1 MSVSFMSGLVRSC
14 RITFL
19 LVITLAAASVAFGQ
33 AQSNAA
39 DLQGTVRDA
48 TGAVVTN
55 ATVTAR
61 NAATNV
67 TRTATTNDEGLYR
80 IINLPPGDYEVT
92 VEAAN
97 FKKLVLPTITVT
109 IGQTAQLN
117 ADLQPGEI
125 SETVVVSD
133 ATSQIVETTKT
144 AVATTIQQQQ
154 INSLPIN
161 ERNYINFAT
170 LSSPVSR
177 DAGRPIGPAPTTGL
191 NFGGQRGR
199 SNLVQVDGADNTD
212 NSVNASKSTVSQEAV
227 QEFQVVINSFAPE
240 FGRSAGGVVNVVTK
254 SGSRELHG
262 NLFGFLRHRSFQ
274 ARNAFAPI
282 EDPPFTRTQYG
293 FTIGGPFNPEHT
305 FFFFAFEQRRRNESG
320 FFTSNVAQGLNGSA
334 TIPVIPG
341 LNPIARTFN
350 NITPQQAA
358 FINALVGSGNPT
370 NICGAR
376 AYAFF
381 ASSGGTTALTGSNS
395 LTSPNDGSLCPA
407 ISPIL
412 PGAIGPRFILS
423 GAPVPSGTT
432 NAAGQ
437 FIAFRPLNSLQTVF
451 PITDRTT
458 LTSFRLDHMITPSQ
472 QLTLRFGYNPSE
484 ITGIQVESQNQS
496 LGQNDFS
503 RTGIQTLHDVPVV
516 ATLTST
522 LSPTVVNEARFNFGL
537 RRATFKSQNGDAV
550 AFNISGTAFIG
561 RELFSPVVRS
571 ETRYEFTDNINIVR
585 GAHNFKF
592 GGDVAFVRIP
602 EAIFELN
609 FAGLFNFG
617 GLSAATLNPAFAG
630 APDFTPVQ
638 QYGLGFPAN
647 FIQGFGNPISS
658 ISNKPMA
665 FFAQD
670 DWNIRRNLTI
680 KYGVRYDIEL
690 TEQIPTLPLTDPL
703 SGISLTADQVLAAQD
718 AMGVQQGFPRDK
730 NNWAPRLAI
739 AWDPWG
745 DGKTS
750 VRAAYGLFYDHP
762 LLAIAFN
769 SDIADA
775 VQQQQGILTPGSPA
789 ILDAAGRPVLLNAVQ
804 VFQGTVCSQANL
816 SPLCQGFIAANGL
829 PSTFQTPGVAA
840 GAQYQFG
847 RQRFNDQTFPGFG
860 PVLPF
865 TLHVQK
871 DFEYSYATQGNF
883 TIERQLMEDMTLSAS
898 YLHIQAR
905 HLPHPLDINAPRTE
919 LQIQNFVRWAGRNP
933 VSTTEAIAFSI
944 PTTGAPC
951 PGGVPLLCFTM
962 TTPTGSPAFPTAGQ
976 TFAIIIPGMIAA
988 PLTNLG
994 SRIINAG
1001 IANFF
1006 RPSAPN
1012 YFLAQALSGGLV
1024 SPAVLNSAL
1033 AGTLRTPG
1041 VVSPFGSINA
1051 QTSDGNSSYNALNID
1066 LKKRY
1071 SKNFQFLASY
1081 TWSHSID
1088 DSSDLQTLLLPQDNR
1103 NFRAER
1109 MDSLFDQRHR
1119 FVVSGMLGSPS
1130 SWTTGSG
1137 FQRFLSNFT
1146 IAPIFEISSGRPFN
1160 ILSNQDTNN
1169 DQSNQ
1174 TDRPTVLDSGTLCVP
1189 GTTGCIPL
1197 ITNGQF
1203 SSGSLPRN
1211 SGVTHRYVSL
1221 DMRIAKL
1228 VPLGESFRL
1237 ELIAEG
1243 FNLFNRFNEA
1253 AASPFITDVNAFN
1266 LRAGNGR
1273 YYSRPTAAFDPR
1285 QFQFGLKLNF

>member
-1 MSVSFMSGLVRSC
+1 MLVSLKSRFIGSVQIPCL
-14 RITFL
+14 L
-19 LVITLAAASVAFGQ
+19 LVLLICAPMAFGQ

-39 DLQGTVRDA
+39 DIQGTVKDS
-48 TGAVVTN
+48 TGAVVTT

-61 NAATNV
+61 NPSTNFS
-67 TRTATTNDEGLYR
+67 RTANTNDEGIYR
-80 IINLPPGDYEVT
+80 IINVPPGDYEIT

-97 FKKLVLPTITVT
+97 FKKAVLPKITVT
-109 IGQTAQLN
+109 VGQAAEVDVTLE
-117 ADLQPGEI
+117 PGQI
-125 SETVVVSD
+125 SEIVTVSD
-133 ATSQIVETTKT
+133 ATSEIVETSKT
-144 AVATTIQQQQ
+144 AVSTTIDQQR
-154 INSLPIN
+154 INNLPIN
-161 ERNYINFAT
+161 ERNYIQFAMT
-170 LSSPVSR
+170 TSTVGR
-177 DAGRPIGPAPTTGL
+177 DNGRPIGPAPTTGL

-212 NSVNASKSTVSQEAV
+212 NSVNASRSTVSQEAV
-227 QEFQVVINSFAPE
+227 QEFQVVTNSFAAE

-254 SGSRELHG
+254 SGTKELHG
-262 NLFGFLRHRSFQ
+262 NVFGFLRHRSFQ

-282 EDPPFTRTQYG
+282 EDPPFTRAQYG
-293 FTIGGPFNPEHT
+293 LTLGGPLDPERT

-320 FFTSNVAQGLNGSA
+320 FFTSNVSQGLNGSA
-334 TIPVIPG
+334 TIPVIAG
-341 LNPIARTFN
+341 LNPVARTFN
-350 NITPQQAA
+350 NITPGQAS
-358 FINALVGSGNPT
+358 FINTLVGSGNPT
-370 NICGAR
+370 AICGAR

-381 ASSGGTTALTGSNS
+381 ASSGGTTALTGSNA

-437 FIAFRPLNSLQTVF
+437 LIAFRPLNNLQRVF

-458 LTSFRLDHMITPSQ
+458 FNSFRLDHLITSAHQ
-472 QLTLRFGYNPSE
+472 FTFRVGYNPSE
-484 ITGIQVESQNQS
+484 LSGIQVESQNQS

-503 RTGIQTLHDVPVV
+503 RTGIQTLKDWSAVT
-516 ATLTST
+516 TLTST
-522 LSPTVVNEARFNFGL
+522 LSNKIVNEGRFNFGL

-571 ETRYEFTDNINIVR
+571 ETRYEFTDNINFVA
-585 GAHNFKF
+585 GNHNFKF
-592 GGDVAFVRIP
+592 GGDYAAVRIP
-602 EAIFELN
+602 SAIFELN

-617 GLSAATLNPAFAG
+617 GLSATTLNPAFAG

-647 FIQGFGNPISS
+647 FIQGFGNPVSA

-670 DWNIRRNLTI
+670 SWKVRPNLTLN
-680 KYGVRYDIEL
+680 YGIRYDYEL
-690 TEQIPTLPLTDPL
+690 TEQIPTLPLRDPL
-703 SGISLTADQVLAAQD
+703 SGITLSAADVQAAQD

-730 NNWAPRLAI
+730 NNWAPRLAV
-739 AWDPWG
+739 AWDPWS

-750 VRAAYGLFYDHP
+750 IRAAIGMFYDHP

-775 VQQQQGILTPGSPA
+775 VQQQQGILTPGSPSQTA
-789 ILDAAGRPVLLNAVQ
+789 LLNAVQ
-804 VFQGTVCSQANL
+804 VFQGTVCPPGGPVTPICPA
-816 SPLCQGFIAANGL
+816 GVV
-829 PSTFQTPGVAA
+829 TPGVAA

-871 DFEYSYATQGNF
+871 DFEYAYANQANF
-883 TIERQLMEDMTLSAS
+883 TVERQLTKDMTVSGS
-898 YLHIQAR
+898 YIFVGAH
-905 HLPHPLDINAPRTE
+905 HLPHPLDINAPRTD
-919 LQIQNFVRWAGRNP
+919 LQIQNFRRLAGRDPLN
-933 VSTTEAIAFSI
+933 TTEAVAFSI
-944 PTTGAPC
+944 PTAGAAC
-951 PGGVPLLCFTM
+951 PFGIPLQCFTVA
-962 TTPTGSPAFPTAGQ
+962 TPTGAAPYPNAGQ
-976 TFAIIIPGMIAA
+976 TFAIIVPGMITA
-988 PLTNLG
+988 PITNLG
-994 SRIINAG
+994 SRVVNAAV
-1001 IANFF
+1001 ANFF

-1024 SPAVLNSAL
+1024 TPAVLNGAL
-1033 AGTLRTPG
+1033 AGSLRAPG
-1041 VVSPFGSINA
+1041 TISPFGSINA
-1051 QTSDGNSSYNALNID
+1051 QTSDGDSTYNALNVD
-1066 LKKRY
+1066 VKKRF
-1071 SKNFQFLASY
+1071 SNNFQFLASY

-1103 NFRAER
+1103 DFLGERA
-1109 MDSLFDQRHR
+1109 DSLFDQRQR
-1119 FVVSGMLGSPS
+1119 FVFSGVLSTPS
-1130 SWTTGSG
+1130 SWAKEGG
-1137 FQRFLSNFT
+1137 FHRALSNFT

-1174 TDRPTVLDSGTLCVP
+1174 TDRPSFTPDGALCVP
-1189 GTTGCIPL
+1189 GASLTPDPNGPKCAGGVITGGVFS
-1197 ITNGQF
+1197 NGNL
-1203 SSGSLPRN
+1203 GRN
-1211 SGVTHRYVSL
+1211 FGITHRYMSL
-1221 DMRIAKL
+1221 DMRVAKL
-1228 VPLGESFRL
+1228 VPIGEKLRL

-1253 AASPFITDVNAFN
+1253 SASPFISDVLGFN
-1266 LRAGNGR
+1266 LRASNGR
-1273 YYSRPTAAFDPR
+1273 FYSRPTATFDPR

>member
-1 MSVSFMSGLVRSC
+1 MFLSFKSRLVGLFQIPC
-14 RITFL
+14 LITIL
-19 LVITLAAASVAFGQ
+19 LLSANVTFGQ

-39 DLQGTVRDA
+39 DLQGTVKDS
-48 TGAVVTN
+48 TGAVVAN
-55 ATVTAR
+55 AKVNAR
-61 NAATNV
+61 NPATNFSRD
-67 TRTATTNDEGLYR
+67 TTTNEDGFYR
-80 IINLPPGDYEVT
+80 IVNLPPGDYDIT
-92 VEAAN
+92 VEAPN
-97 FKKLVLPTITVT
+97 FKKAMLPKVTITV
-109 IGQTAQLN
+109 GQVAEVPVTLE
-117 ADLQPGEI
+117 LGEI
-125 SETVVVSD
+125 TETVTISD
-133 ATSQIVETTKT
+133 ATSQVVETSKT
-144 AVATTIQQQQ
+144 AVATTIDQQR
-154 INSLPIN
+154 INNLPIN
-161 ERNYINFAT
+161 ERNYLSFALT
-170 LSSPVSR
+170 TSTVGR

-212 NSVNASKSTVSQEAV
+212 NSVNASRSTVSQEAV
-227 QEFQVVINSFAPE
+227 QEFQVVTNSFAPE

-254 SGSRELHG
+254 SGTNDLHG
-262 NLFGFLRHRSFQ
+262 NIFGFLRHRSFQ

-293 FTIGGPFNPEHT
+293 ATIGGPFRKDRT
-305 FFFFAFEQRRRNESG
+305 FFFFAFEQRRRQESG
-320 FFTSNVAQGLNGSA
+320 FFTSNVAQGLTGSA

-350 NITPQQAA
+350 NITPAQAS
-358 FINALVGSGNPT
+358 FINALVGTGNAT

-376 AYAFF
+376 AYGFF
-381 ASSGGTTALTGSNS
+381 ASSGGTTALTGSNP
-395 LTSPNDGSLCPA
+395 LISPNDGSLCPA

-437 FIAFRPLNSLQTVF
+437 FIAFRPLNSLQRVF
-451 PITDRTT
+451 PITDDTT
-458 LTSFRLDHMITPSQ
+458 FNSFRLDHVITPNHQFSF
-472 QLTLRFGYNPSE
+472 RFGYNPSE

-503 RTGIQTLHDVPVV
+503 RTGIQILKDYSAVT
-516 ATLTST
+516 TLTST
-522 LSPTVVNEARFNFGL
+522 LGTNMVNEARFNFGE

-561 RELFSPVVRS
+561 RELFSPVVRT
-571 ETRYEFTDNINIVR
+571 ETRYEFTDNLNVVH
-585 GAHNFKF
+585 GTHTFKF
-592 GGDVAFVRIP
+592 GGDMAFVNIP

-647 FIQGFGNPISS
+647 FIQGFGNPVSGFG
-658 ISNKPMA
+658 NKPMA

-670 DWNIRRNLTI
+670 SWKVRRNLTLN
-680 KYGVRYDIEL
+680 YGVRYDYEL
-690 TEQIPTLPLTDPL
+690 TEQVPTLPLRDPL
-703 SGISLTADQVLAAQD
+703 SGITLTADQVLAAQD
-718 AMGVQQGFPRDK
+718 AMGIQQGFPRDK
-730 NNWAPRLAI
+730 NNWAPRLAV

-750 VRAAYGLFYDHP
+750 IRAAFGIFYDHP
-762 LLAIAFN
+762 LLAIGFN

-789 ILDAAGRPVLLNAVQ
+789 QTALLNAVQ
-804 VFQGTVCSQANL
+804 VFQGTVC
-816 SPLCQGFIAANGL
+816 PPGGPVTPIC
-829 PSTFQTPGVAA
+829 PSGVVTPGVAA

-871 DFEYSYATQGNF
+871 NFEYAYANQGNF
-883 TIERQLMEDMTLSAS
+883 TIERQITNDMTISGS
-898 YLHIQAR
+898 YIYVGAR
-905 HLPHPLDINAPRTE
+905 HLPHPLDINAPRTD
-919 LQIQNFVRWAGRNP
+919 LQIQNFRRLAGRNP
-933 VSTTEAIAFSI
+933 VSTTEAVAFSI
-944 PTTGAPC
+944 PTAGTPC
-951 PGGVPLLCFTM
+951 PGGVPLQCFTLA
-962 TTPTGSPAFPTAGQ
+962 TPTGAPAFPNAGQ
-976 TFAIIIPGMIAA
+976 TFAIIVPGMITA

-994 SRIINAG
+994 SRIVNAAV
-1001 IANFF
+1001 ANFF

-1024 SPAVLNSAL
+1024 SPAVLNGAL
-1033 AGTLRTPG
+1033 AGSLRTPG
-1041 VVSPFGSINA
+1041 TISPFGSINA
-1051 QTSDGNSSYNALNID
+1051 QTSDGNSTYNALNVD
-1066 LKKRY
+1066 LKKRF
-1071 SKNFQFLASY
+1071 SHNFQFLASY

-1103 NFRAER
+1103 NFGAER
-1109 MDSLFDQRHR
+1109 ADSLFDQRHR
-1119 FVVSGMLGSPS
+1119 FVFSGVIASPS
-1130 SWTTGSG
+1130 RWASEGG
-1137 FQRFLSNFT
+1137 FHRALSNFT
-1146 IAPIFEISSGRPFN
+1146 IAPIFEVSSGRPFN

-1174 TDRPTVLDSGTLCVP
+1174 TDRPSVLADGTLCVP
-1189 GTTGCIPL
+1189 GAVGCAPL
-1197 ITNGQF
+1197 ITNGEF
-1203 SSGSLPRN
+1203 TSGSLARN
-1211 SGVTHRYVSL
+1211 FGLTHRYMSL
-1221 DMRIAKL
+1221 DLRVARL
-1228 VPLGESFRL
+1228 VPIGERLRL

-1253 AASPFITDVNAFN
+1253 AASPFISDVNAFN
-1266 LRAGNGR
+1266 QRAGNGR
-1273 YYSRPTAAFDPR
+1273 YFSRPTAAFDSR

>member
-1 MSVSFMSGLVRSC
+1 MLVSLKSRLIGSFQIPC
-14 RITFL
+14 L
-19 LVITLAAASVAFGQ
+19 LLIVLICAPIAFGQ

-39 DLQGTVRDA
+39 DIQGTVKDS
-48 TGAVVTN
+48 TGAVVTT

-61 NAATNV
+61 NPNTNFS
-67 TRTATTNDEGLYR
+67 RNATTNDEGFYR
-80 IINLPPGDYEVT
+80 IINVPPGDYEVT

-97 FKKLVLPTITVT
+97 FKKAVLPKITVT
-109 IGQTAQLN
+109 VGQAAELDVTLE
-117 ADLQPGEI
+117 PGQI
-125 SETVVVSD
+125 SEIVTVSD
-133 ATSQIVETTKT
+133 ATSEIVETSKT
-144 AVATTIQQQQ
+144 AVSTTIDQQR
-154 INSLPIN
+154 INNLPIN
-161 ERNYINFAT
+161 ERNYIQFSLTNSAIG
-170 LSSPVSR
+170 R
-177 DAGRPIGPAPTTGL
+177 DNGRPIGPAPTTGL

-212 NSVNASKSTVSQEAV
+212 NSVNASRSTVSQEAV
-227 QEFQVVINSFAPE
+227 QEFQVVTNSFAAE

-254 SGSRELHG
+254 SGTNELHG
-262 NLFGFLRHRSFQ
+262 NIFGFLRHRSFQ

-293 FTIGGPFNPEHT
+293 LTLGGPLDKERT

-320 FFTSNVAQGLNGSA
+320 FFTSNVSQGLTGSA
-334 TIPVIPG
+334 TIPVIAG
-341 LNPIARTFN
+341 LNPIARTFS
-350 NITPQQAA
+350 NITPAQAS
-358 FINALVGSGNPT
+358 FINTLVASGNPT
-370 NICGAR
+370 AICGAR

-381 ASSGGTTALTGSNS
+381 ASSGGTTALTGSNP
-395 LTSPNDGSLCPA
+395 LISPNDGSGCPA

-423 GAPVPSGTT
+423 GTPVPSGTT

-437 FIAFRPLNSLQTVF
+437 LIAFRPLNNLQRVF

-458 LTSFRLDHMITPSQ
+458 FNSFRLDHLITSSHQ
-472 QLTLRFGYNPSE
+472 FSFRFGYNPS
-484 ITGIQVESQNQS
+484 TLSGIQVESQNQS

-503 RTGIQTLHDVPVV
+503 RTGIQTLKDYSAV

-522 LSPTVVNEARFNFGL
+522 LTSKMVNEGRFNFGL

-571 ETRYEFTDNINIVR
+571 ETRYEFTDNLNVVA
-585 GAHNFKF
+585 GNHNFKF
-592 GGDVAFVRIP
+592 GGDYASVRIP

-617 GLSAATLNPAFAG
+617 GLSATTLNAAFAG

-647 FIQGFGNPISS
+647 FIQGFGNPVSS
-658 ISNKPMA
+658 ISNKPIA

-670 DWNIRRNLTI
+670 SWKVRKNLTLN
-680 KYGVRYDIEL
+680 YGVRYDYEL
-690 TEQIPTLPLTDPL
+690 TEQIPTLPLRDPL
-703 SGISLTADQVLAAQD
+703 SGINLSAADILAAQD

-730 NNWAPRLAI
+730 NNWAPRLAV
-739 AWDPWG
+739 AWDPWS

-750 VRAAYGLFYDHP
+750 IRAAVGIFYDHP

-789 ILDAAGRPVLLNAVQ
+789 QTALLNAVQ
-804 VFQGTVCSQANL
+804 VFQGTVCPPGGPVTPICPA
-816 SPLCQGFIAANGL
+816 GVV
-829 PSTFQTPGVAA
+829 TPGVAA

-871 DFEYSYATQGNF
+871 DFEYAYANQANF
-883 TIERQLMEDMTLSAS
+883 TIERQLTKDMTITGS
-898 YLHIQAR
+898 YLFVGAH
-905 HLPHPLDINAPRTE
+905 HLPHPLDVNAPRTD
-919 LQIQNFVRWAGRNP
+919 LQIQNFFRLAGRNP
-933 VSTTEAIAFSI
+933 LNTTEAVAFSI
-944 PTTGAPC
+944 PTSGAACPFGIPLQCFTLATPTGAPAY
-951 PGGVPLLCFTM
+951 PN
-962 TTPTGSPAFPTAGQ
+962 AGQ
-976 TFAIIIPGMIAA
+976 TFAIIVPGMITA
-988 PLTNLG
+988 PITNLG
-994 SRIINAG
+994 SRVVNAG

-1024 SPAVLNSAL
+1024 TPAVLNGAL
-1033 AGTLRTPG
+1033 AGSLRTPG
-1041 VVSPFGSINA
+1041 TVSPFGSINA
-1051 QTSDGNSSYNALNID
+1051 QTSDGDSTYNALNVD
-1066 LKKRY
+1066 VKKRF
-1071 SKNFQFLASY
+1071 SNNLQFLASY

-1103 NFRAER
+1103 NFRVER
-1109 MDSLFDQRHR
+1109 ADSLFDQRHR
-1119 FVVSGMLGSPS
+1119 FVFSGVLSAPS
-1130 SWTTGSG
+1130 AWAKEGG
-1137 FQRFLSNFT
+1137 FHRALSNFT
-1146 IAPIFEISSGRPFN
+1146 LAPIFEISSGRPFN

-1174 TDRPTVLDSGTLCVP
+1174 TDRPSVLADGTLCVP
-1189 GTTGCIPL
+1189 GQSLTPGAPPCVPI
-1197 ITNGQF
+1197 IT
-1203 SSGSLPRN
+1203 
-1211 SGVTHRYVSL
+1211 SGVFTSGTLGRNFGITHRYMSL
-1221 DMRIAKL
+1221 DLRLAKL
-1228 VPLGESFRL
+1228 VPIGEKVRL

-1253 AASPFITDVNAFN
+1253 AASPFVDDVRAFN

-1273 YYSRPTAAFDPR
+1273 FFSRPTAAFDPR